1 MIIIAILMML
11 MIPGNVY
18 NYEPNDQYDKSIDDR
33 IEEDEYNEEE
43 DYDDTYKTEYADDQ
57 SSSSAFDDY
66 DGQSSSYDY
75 DDK

>member
-18 NYEPNDQYDKSIDDR
+18 NYEYNDQYAESIDDR
-33 IEEDEYNEEE
+33 IEEDEYNEEA
-43 DYDDTYKTEYADDQ
+43 DYDDTYETEYDDDQ